1 MIKIFYTIG
10 LSTIQDLGRDENY
23 RHGVSIGGAMDRLAL
38 QMGNALLGNAKTAAA
53 IEVTLFPIKFEIL
66 SSVNIA
72 VTGADCAIELD
83 GKQINPNW
91 AFHAEKGQTLSLSK
105 LNSGSFAYVH
115 LAGGI
120 DVPEVLG
127 SRSTYLRC
135 AFGGLNGRML
145 QNGDVIKSLPEAD
158 PFPPIAPGGFGAIA
172 PALALPQPSHASA
185 GTNEAITMLRYLP
198 AAEHDYFDKASLD
211 ALVTA
216 PWQITPQSS
225 RAGYRLAGPNL
236 AMTEKL
242 EMRSHGIVPGVIQ
255 IPSGGSPIIQTA
267 DSQTSGGYPKIGTV
281 IDADMWRL
289 AQTRIGNQICF
300 QKTSY
305 EEALAAYREMDKFID
320 KVRALSKAY
329 RDLLK

>member
-1 MIKIFYTIG
+1 MIRIAYTIG
-10 LSTIQDLGRDENY
+10 LSTIQDLGRDHNY

-38 QMGNALLGNAKTAAA
+38 EMGNALLGNNRSAAA

-66 SSVNIA
+66 ANVNIA
-72 VTGADCAIELD
+72 VTGADCSIELD
-83 GKQINPNW
+83 GQQINPNW
-91 AFHAEKGQTLSLSK
+91 AFHAVKGQTLSLSK

-135 AFGGLNGRML
+135 AFGGVEGRML
-145 QNGDVIKSLPEAD
+145 RSGDVIHTVPQTD
-158 PFPPIAPGGFGAIA
+158 PMPPIARGGFGAIA
-172 PALALPQPSHASA
+172 PDLGLTKPERAPSIAADSA
-185 GTNEAITMLRYLP
+185 TILRYLP
-198 AAEHDYFDKASLD
+198 AAEHDNFDDASLD
-211 ALVTA
+211 ALVSA

-236 AMTEKL
+236 SMIDKL

-255 IPSGGSPIIQTA
+255 VPPGGAPIIQTA

-281 IDADMWRL
+281 IEPDMWRL
-289 AQTRIGNQICF
+289 AQTRIGNPVRF
-300 QKTSY
+300 QKTTY
-305 EEALAAYREMDKFID
+305 EEALAAHREMTGFLDKL
-320 KVRALSKAY
+320 RALSKAY